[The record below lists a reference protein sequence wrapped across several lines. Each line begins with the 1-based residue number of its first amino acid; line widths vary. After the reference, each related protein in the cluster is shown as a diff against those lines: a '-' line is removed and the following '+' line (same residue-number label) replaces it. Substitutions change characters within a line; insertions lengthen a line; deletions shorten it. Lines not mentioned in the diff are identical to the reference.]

1 MTDTQLNFDVIVV
14 GAGPAGLSAAIELKR
29 LGTGSVLVV
38 EREKQAGG
46 IPRHCLH
53 SPYGMRE
60 WNRLMFGPAYA
71 RRLTQDALDAG
82 VDIRC
87 ETTVTALKPNG
98 VIEVSSDTGLQT
110 LTGRAVL
117 LAMGARETSRSARL
131 VGGTKPKGVMNTA
144 TLQNF
149 AAFSD
154 HMPFKRPVIVG
165 TEIVSFSALMTCRS
179 HGVKPVAML
188 EENTRITARFPF
200 ALAPKAMCVPL
211 HLETQIAQIHGKR
224 QVEAVT
230 VIGPSGSHTL
240 QCDGVIF
247 TGGFRPENA
256 LLRSSGFELD
266 SGSLGPKIDQY
277 GRLRELRYYCAGN
290 ILRGIETAGWC
301 WNEGRKVAQC
311 IAAGLQRDLPP
322 RTSVDVSA
330 QASASEHVIKFS
342 LPQVISPSAP
352 KAPVAFDKLQLRLS
366 DAYTGNVVIGSSTH
380 KISSKPE
387 RRILLPLPQSPAS

>member
-14 GAGPAGLSAAIELKR
+14 GSGPAGLSAAIELKR
-29 LGTGSVLVV
+29 LGVGSVLVV
-38 EREKQAGG
+38 ERENQAGG

-71 RRLTQDALDAG
+71 RRLTQDALDTG
-82 VDIRC
+82 VEIRC
-87 ETTVTALKPNG
+87 ETTVTSLKPDG
-98 VIEVSSDTGLQT
+98 VIEVSSNTGLQT

-154 HMPFKRPVIVG
+154 HMPFQRPVIVG
-165 TEIVSFSALMTCRS
+165 TELVSFSALMTCRT
-179 HGVKPVAML
+179 HGVKPVALL
-188 EENTRITARFPF
+188 EEKNRITARFPF
-200 ALAPKAMCVPL
+200 ALAPKAMGVPL
-211 HLETQIAQIHGKR
+211 QLETQIAQIHGKR

-266 SGSLGPKIDQY
+266 SGSFGPKIDQY
-277 GRLRELRYYCAGN
+277 GRLHETGYYCAGN

-301 WNEGRKVAQC
+301 WSEGRKVAHC
-311 IAAGLQRDLPP
+311 IKAGLQGDLPP
-322 RTSVDVSA
+322 RSPTDVSA

-366 DAYTGNVVIGSSTH
+366 DAYTGDVMIGSSTH
-380 KISSKPE
+380 RISSKPE
-387 RRILLPLPQSPAS
+387 RRILLPLPQSSAS

>member
-82 VDIRC
+82 VEIRC
-87 ETTVTALKPNG
+87 KTTVTALKPDG
-98 VIEVSSDTGLQT
+98 VIEVSSDAGLQT

-165 TEIVSFSALMTCRS
+165 TELVSFSALMTCRS

-200 ALAPKAMCVPL
+200 ALAPKAMGVPL

-230 VIGPSGSHTL
+230 VISPSGSHTL

-256 LLRSSGFELD
+256 LLSSSGFELD

-277 GRLRELRYYCAGN
+277 GRLRETGYYCAGN

-301 WNEGRKVAQC
+301 WNEGRKVAHC
-311 IAAGLQRDLPP
+311 IKAGLQDNLPP
-322 RTSVDVSA
+322 RTPVDIPA
-330 QASASEHVIKFS
+330 QASGSDHVIKFS
-342 LPQVISPSAP
+342 LPQAISPSDP

-366 DAYTGNVVIGSSTH
+366 DEYSGDIMIGSSTH

-387 RRILLPLPQSPAS
+387 RRILLPLPHSPVS

>member
-131 VGGTKPKGVMNTA
+131 VGGTKPKGVVNTA

-165 TEIVSFSALMTCRS
+165 TELVSFSALMTCRS
-179 HGVKPVAML
+179 QGVKPVAML

-266 SGSLGPKIDQY
+266 RGSLGPKIDQY
-277 GRLRELRYYCAGN
+277 GRLRETGYYCAGN

-311 IAAGLQRDLPP
+311 IKAGLQDNLPP
-322 RTSVDVSA
+322 RTPVDVSA

-380 KISSKPE
+380 RISSKPE
-387 RRILLPLPQSPAS
+387 RRILLPLPQTPAS

>member
-1 MTDTQLNFDVIVV
+1 MTDKQLNFDVIVV

-165 TEIVSFSALMTCRS
+165 TELVSFSALMTCRS

-266 SGSLGPKIDQY
+266 RGSLGPKIDQY
-277 GRLRELRYYCAGN
+277 GRLRETGYYCAGN

-311 IAAGLQRDLPP
+311 IAAGLQGDLPP

-380 KISSKPE
+380 RISSKPE
-387 RRILLPLPQSPAS
+387 RRILLPLPQTPAS